1 MGSGRAVAV
10 VSGGMDSVTLAY
22 FLASEGFSLHL
33 LSVDHGQ
40 RHVKELEHARL
51 CAERLGAEFDVADIS
66 GVGRLLK
73 GSALTD
79 EVTVPH
85 GHYAAPNMEV
95 TVVPNRNAIMLS
107 IAYGVA
113 VAEGAEVVATGV
125 HAGDHFVY
133 PDCRPG
139 FIEAFDAMQR
149 EAVEGFGDESLRLYA
164 PFVEWTKADIVA
176 TGVRLGVPYAG
187 TWSCYEGGEVH
198 CGECGTCVE
207 RREAFQLA
215 GVQDPTAYGT
225 AKDRTWSKLGRSDE
239 RPQGGTR

>member
-1 MGSGRAVAV
+1 MRKGERAVAI

-22 FLASEGFSLHL
+22 MLASEGYDLHL
-33 LSVDHGQ
+33 LSFDYGQ
-40 RHVKELEHARL
+40 RHRRELKYAEL
-51 CAERLGAEFDVADIS
+51 CAERLGAEFDVIDIS

-79 EVTVPH
+79 DLPVPH
-85 GHYAAPNMEV
+85 GHYAASNMAT

-107 IAYGVA
+107 VAYGVA

-133 PDCRPG
+133 PDCRPE
-139 FIEAFDAMQR
+139 FIEAFDRMQKR
-149 EAVEGFGDESLRLYA
+149 AVEGFGDESLRLYA
-164 PFVEWTKADIVA
+164 PFVEWTKADIVTA
-176 TGVRLGVPYAG
+176 GIKLGVPYAD

-207 RREAFQLA
+207 RRESFQLA
-215 GVQDPTAYGT
+215 GVQDPTVYKPVC
-225 AKDRTWSKLGRSDE
+225 AK
-239 RPQGGTR
+239 

>member
-1 MGSGRAVAV
+1 MSKRAIAI

-22 FLASEGFSLHL
+22 LLASEGFSLHL
-33 LSVDHGQ
+33 LSFDYGQ
-40 RHVKELEHARL
+40 RHLKELEYAEM
-51 CAERLGAEFDVADIS
+51 CAERLDAEFDVADIS

-79 EVTVPH
+79 DVPVPY
-85 GHYAAPNMEV
+85 GHYAASNMAI

-113 VAEGAEVVATGV
+113 VSEGAGVVATGV

-133 PDCRPG
+133 PDCRPE
-139 FIEAFDAMQR
+139 FIQAFDAMQKK
-149 EAVEGFGDESLRLYA
+149 AVEGFGDESLGLYA
-164 PFVEWTKADIVA
+164 PFLEWSKADIVTA
-176 TGVRLGVPYAG
+176 GVKLGVPYED

-215 GVQDPTAYGT
+215 GVRDPTVYKSAC
-225 AKDRTWSKLGRSDE
+225 AK
-239 RPQGGTR
+239 